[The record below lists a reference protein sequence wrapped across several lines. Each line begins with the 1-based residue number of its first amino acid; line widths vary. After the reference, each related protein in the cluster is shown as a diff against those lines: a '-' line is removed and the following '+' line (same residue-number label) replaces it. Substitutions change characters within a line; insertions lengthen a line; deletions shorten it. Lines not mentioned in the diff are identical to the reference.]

1 MISKIKIIVVM
12 VIAFAFAMFAASAYA
27 QTPTPAPKPPDPL
40 EGAWNVSINGG
51 YSSLS
56 NSQTNNGFVTGVSFR
71 VAQHWN
77 LRSDVY
83 ILNNPSVTV
92 ALAGPEY
99 RFSLEHLL
107 KGNPQFAA
115 NASRVE
121 AFINLG
127 AGTVRSTDTVVGTN
141 ESTTT
146 TEYKAKFAYSA
157 GGGFD
162 IKLSDTVSLRPL
174 DLKYI
179 RGSMLAG
186 GGQVIGNHLQFAAGL
201 GVRF

>member
-1 MISKIKIIVVM
+1 MKAAITAIVLLFLSVST
-12 VIAFAFAMFAASAYA
+12 FA
-27 QTPTPAPKPPDPL
+27 QTPAPKPPDIL
-40 EGAWNVSINGG
+40 EGAWNVSVNGG
-51 YSSLS
+51 FSSLS
-56 NSQTNNGFVTGVSFR
+56 NQQTNNGFVTGIAFR

-83 ILNNPSVTV
+83 LLNNPSVTI

-107 KGNPQFAA
+107 KSSNFAA
-115 NASRVE
+115 NAGRVE
-121 AFINLG
+121 AFINAG
-127 AGTVRSTDTVVGTN
+127 AGTVRSTDVVTGTATT
-141 ESTTT
+141 TTT
-146 TEYKAKFAYSA
+146 TEYKAKFAYSV

-162 IKLSDTVSLRPL
+162 IKLSDSVSMRPL

-201 GVRF
+201 GLRF